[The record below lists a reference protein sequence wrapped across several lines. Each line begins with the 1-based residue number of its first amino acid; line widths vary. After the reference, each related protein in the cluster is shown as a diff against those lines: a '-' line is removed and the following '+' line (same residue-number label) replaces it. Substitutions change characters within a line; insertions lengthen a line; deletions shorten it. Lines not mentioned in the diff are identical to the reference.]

1 MDEPDCTV
9 CKKEDTC
16 VPRMK
21 NNAYCRPCRNK
32 LDRYRGARKRVV
44 STPST
49 ITPSDSELNDSESS
63 QPETCTRC
71 DSLYVMCYDFDPCH
85 TMGLKVGRA
94 SNVDARAL
102 QLGKG
107 HAFRMHVLATFPG
120 LGRIEHHVHS
130 LLSSSRA
137 TTGRGIE
144 WFHSPLSSVLHA
156 IAVSA
161 HEHTNVCHGSTL

>member
-1 MDEPDCTV
+1 MNEPDCPM
-9 CKKEDTC
+9 CRASNKC
-16 VPRMK
+16 VPRMPGQS
-21 NNAYCRPCRNK
+21 YCRPCTN
-32 LDRYRGARKRVV
+32 RYQRERRANTRDW
-44 STPST
+44 TPST
-49 ITPSDSELNDSESS
+49 ITAHDSELSDSESS

-71 DSLYVMCYDFDPCH
+71 DALYVMCYDFDPCH

-120 LGRIEHHVHS
+120 LGHIEHHVHS

-156 IAVSA
+156 IAVSS
-161 HEHTNVCHGSTL
+161 HENTL